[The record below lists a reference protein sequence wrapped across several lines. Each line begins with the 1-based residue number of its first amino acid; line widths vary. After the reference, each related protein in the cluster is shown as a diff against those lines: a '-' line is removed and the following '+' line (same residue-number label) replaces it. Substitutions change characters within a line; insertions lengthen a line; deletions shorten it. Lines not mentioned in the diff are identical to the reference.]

1 MVSSA
6 IINVHQ
12 WKWNPVWKAGDC
24 RLNIFW
30 QRLPLQLLFFPQSPV
45 KFILYFALFKGWAF
59 CAVITLE
66 WNEITINFF
75 STKVSR
81 LPKIPLHL
89 CTAKRVM
96 LCVDCP
102 CSVRETQYVMIWRYF
117 MGLRKNLFYICI
129 GTTNTQQRTQLCDF
143 IPCWR
148 YCVLLWVSIS
158 AYKLSLVCG
167 WIGC

>member
-1 MVSSA
+1 MKPGLESWRLPTKYVLATTSTSAPLFSAVSRKVS
-6 IINVHQ
+6 VLCPFQ
-12 WKWNPVWKAGDC
+12 GLSFLRCYYTGMKWNNNKLFLNKSFKATE
-24 RLNIFW
+24 NTTA
-30 QRLPLQLLFFPQSPV
+30 S
-45 KFILYFALFKGWAF
+45 
-59 CAVITLE
+59 
-66 WNEITINFF
+66 
-75 STKVSR
+75 
-81 LPKIPLHL
+81 LH
-89 CTAKRVM
+89 CQRVM

-148 YCVLLWVSIS
+148 CCVLLWVSIS